1 MTGPIDSSGLTGM
14 LGEVVAALSGPSVSG
29 GAVSGGAVSG
39 GAVSGGAVSGGA
51 ASGGAFP
58 DGVGEGEGAEGRI
71 RVRAVMPGRIEGLE
85 LDPQLMRWPHEEL
98 AREIE
103 SAVNGALASLQSQAA
118 TGAAGLDGLTEQLKE
133 IQLSAE
139 RRFTALTASLVEA
152 QEQLVR
158 RAEGR

>member
-14 LGEVVAALSGPSVSG
+14 LGEVVSALNQSPPGKPPVST
-29 GAVSGGAVSG
+29 
-39 GAVSGGAVSGGA
+39 
-51 ASGGAFP
+51 
-58 DGVGEGEGAEGRI
+58 GEGADGRI

-85 LDPQLMRWPHEEL
+85 LDPEVMRLPAEEL

-103 SAVNGALASLQSQAA
+103 SAVNGALANLQGRTA
-118 TGAAGLDGLTEQLKE
+118 GAADLGGLTEQLKE

-139 RRFTALTASLVEA
+139 RRFALLTASLAEA
-152 QEQLVR
+152 QDQLVR

>member
-14 LGEVVAALSGPSVSG
+14 LGEVVSALGRAQARSGNSENQEPPAG
-29 GAVSGGAVSG
+29 T
-39 GAVSGGAVSGGA
+39 
-51 ASGGAFP
+51 
-58 DGVGEGEGAEGRI
+58 GEGADGRI

-85 LDPQLMRWPHEEL
+85 LDPEVMRLPAEEL

-103 SAVNGALASLQSQAA
+103 SAVNGALANLQGRTA
-118 TGAAGLDGLTEQLKE
+118 GAADLGGLTEQLKE

-139 RRFTALTASLVEA
+139 RRFALLTASLAEA
-152 QEQLVR
+152 QDQLVR